1 MLDGFAAFA
10 GDVRVIR
17 AEDHKKFAAYFRGLR
32 EGAGVGVFAEFSVVN
47 ARAVEAYGSA
57 DIGMEGGAK
66 SEVPTNA
73 ETHGAKI
80 SGRDFRMSAEPIKC
94 SAATGVEIRD
104 RRFGCVFEA
113 ARAAR
118 VVKRNGRAGRFDAV
132 IDLGSSG
139 DESITGQTDAGAEH
153 GSGELEDVRITEDGG
168 KFAGSAGRSDKGSHG
183 RVRDGN
189 INVGGFDDH
198 CFVFFSLL

>member
-10 GDVRVIR
+10 GDVRIIR

-32 EGAGVGVFAEFSVVN
+32 EGASVGIFAEFSVVN
-47 ARAVEAYGSA
+47 ARAVEAYGGA
-57 DIGMEGGAK
+57 DIGLKSSAK
-66 SEVPTNA
+66 SEMPTDA

-94 SAATGVEIRD
+94 GAATGVEIGD
-104 RRFGCVFEA
+104 GCFGCVFEA

-118 VVKRNGRAGRFDAV
+118 VVKRNGHAGRFDAV

-139 DESITGQTDAGAEH
+139 DESITG
-153 GSGELEDVRITEDGG
+153 
-168 KFAGSAGRSDKGSHG
+168 
-183 RVRDGN
+183 
-189 INVGGFDDH
+189 
-198 CFVFFSLL
+198 